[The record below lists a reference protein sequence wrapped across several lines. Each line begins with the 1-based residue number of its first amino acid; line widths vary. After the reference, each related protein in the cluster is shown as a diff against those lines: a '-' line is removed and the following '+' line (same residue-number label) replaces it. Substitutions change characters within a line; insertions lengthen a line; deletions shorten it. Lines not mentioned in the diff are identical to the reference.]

1 MKKLLLAVALC
12 FVFLASRSVDE
23 TNIKVKNFYLDQLNQ
38 IEYNILLLKQ
48 SVLSKDK
55 KGINSNYKKLRH
67 HFKQIEFLIAH
78 SDKEFYLKVI
88 NGAPLPKLE
97 KKAPEVRIILP
108 SGLQVIDE
116 LVADENFSEILPQL
130 DQLSKNFKNL
140 KEGSVNLI
148 FSDEFI
154 LAAIHYQLI
163 RDYTLGLTGFDTPG
177 TLCALTDVQN
187 SIKGVLF
194 VLSQMDNNVPEKLV
208 TTLQNAQKFVEQNRD
223 FNTFDRARYY
233 KEIWQPSFESL
244 VSTYNLMGVKI
255 LSSTRNMPLEIN
267 FNSTQLFDTD
277 LFNIQAFIDFN
288 KADYNENSV
297 SLGERLFFETGLSS
311 NGKMACAT
319 CHNPSIAFTDGLAKS
334 KSSNGE
340 STVSRNAPTLL
351 NSVLAKR
358 FFYDLR
364 AEKLS
369 LQFEHVVFSDD
380 EFNTTLLEI
389 FQKLG
394 NDNSY
399 ILDFKKAFPAHN
411 SKPINI
417 YTFKT
422 ALSSYLVSLTKFDSE
437 FDSYMKGQSELD
449 ANAVAGYNLFMGKA
463 ACGTCH
469 FAPTFSGL
477 VPPYYDETESE
488 VLGVPADKMYK
499 NIDSDMGRYSD
510 KLPKEKVD
518 FYKYSFKTV
527 TARHSQLTG
536 PYMHNG
542 VFDTLEEVMTFY
554 NNGGGVGHGFELK
567 YQTLGSDSL
576 QLSEIEQKQIIAFLS
591 SLD

>member
-1 MKKLLLAVALC
+1 M
-12 FVFLASRSVDE
+12 
-23 TNIKVKNFYLDQLNQ
+23 
-38 IEYNILLLKQ
+38 
-48 SVLSKDK
+48 
-55 KGINSNYKKLRH
+55 
-67 HFKQIEFLIAH
+67 
-78 SDKEFYLKVI
+78 
-88 NGAPLPKLE
+88 
-97 KKAPEVRIILP
+97 
-108 SGLQVIDE
+108 
-116 LVADENFSEILPQL
+116 
-130 DQLSKNFKNL
+130 
-140 KEGSVNLI
+140 
-148 FSDEFI
+148 
-154 LAAIHYQLI
+154 
-163 RDYTLGLTGFDTPG
+163 
-177 TLCALTDVQN
+177 
-187 SIKGVLF
+187 
-194 VLSQMDNNVPEKLV
+194 
-208 TTLQNAQKFVEQNRD
+208 
-223 FNTFDRARYY
+223 
-233 KEIWQPSFESL
+233 
-244 VSTYNLMGVKI
+244 
-255 LSSTRNMPLEIN
+255 
-267 FNSTQLFDTD
+267 
-277 LFNIQAFIDFN
+277 
-288 KADYNENSV
+288 
-297 SLGERLFFETGLSS
+297 
-311 NGKMACAT
+311 
-319 CHNPSIAFTDGLAKS
+319 
-334 KSSNGE
+334 
-340 STVSRNAPTLL
+340 
-351 NSVLAKR
+351 AKR

-422 ALSSYLVSLTKFDSE
+422 ALSSYLASLTKFDSE

-477 VPPYYDETESE
+477 VPPYYDDTESE

-527 TARHSQLTG
+527 TVRHSKETG

-554 NNGGGVGHGFELK
+554 NNGGGVGHGFDLK

-576 QLSEIEQKQIIAFLS
+576 QLSEMEQKQIIAFLS